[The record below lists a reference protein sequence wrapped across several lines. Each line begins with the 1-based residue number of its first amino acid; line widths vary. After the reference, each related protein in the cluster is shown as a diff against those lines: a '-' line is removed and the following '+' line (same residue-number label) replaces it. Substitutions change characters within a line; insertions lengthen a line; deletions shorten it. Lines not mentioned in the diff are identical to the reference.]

1 MYDFAGKDILS
12 TYQMTRRE
20 METIFAVADELEP
33 IARKRRNTDLL
44 KEKTLASLFYQSS
57 TRTRLSF
64 EGAMKRLGGSVIG
77 FADPKSTRSGGGDSY
92 EEPLKDSIG
101 VISMYA
107 DAIAMRHPVSGA
119 AEEAARHADIPVL
132 NGGDGVNEH
141 PTQALLDLYTIRH
154 YLGGLDDLHIVM
166 IGDMTVRTMHS
177 FPMCL
182 AKYDNV
188 KVTCVH
194 PDDADFQPEMKEKF
208 RDLNFHYERAN
219 SVMDVV
225 ETADVLFMNGIR
237 HPSDMSN
244 IGNRPNETPREYIV
258 DLKTLEKAKTRAI
271 ILHPLPRR
279 DELPE
284 EVDAT
289 IHARHLEQAYYGL
302 VIRMALLAL
311 VFGKAN

>member
-1 MYDFAGKDILS
+1 MYDFTGKDIIS
-12 TYQMTRRE
+12 TYQMTRCE
-20 METIFAVADELEP
+20 METIFSVADDLEP
-33 IARKRRNTDLL
+33 IARKRQNTDLL

-77 FADPKSTRSGGGDSY
+77 FANPKSTRSSGGDSY
-92 EEPLKDSIG
+92 GESLKDSIG
-101 VISMYA
+101 VINMYA
-107 DAIAMRHPVSGA
+107 DVITMRHPVTGA
-119 AEEAARHADIPVL
+119 AEEMARHADIPVL

-154 YLGGLDDLHIVM
+154 YLGKLDGLHIVM

-194 PDDADFQPEMKEKF
+194 PDDADFQPEMKAKF
-208 RDLNFHYERAN
+208 QDLNFHYERAD
-219 SVMDVV
+219 SVLDVI

-244 IGNRPNETPREYIV
+244 IGDRPNATPQKYRV

-279 DELPE
+279 DELPP
-284 EVDAT
+284 EVDET
-289 IHARHLEQAYYGL
+289 IHARYFEQAYFG
-302 VIRMALLAL
+302 VVVRMALLAL
-311 VFGKAN
+311 VLGKAN